1 MSRDET
7 KLLLSLR
14 KSLGITDDE
23 HSGLEQEMQLEIYL
37 EALVDGWRDGAISPE
52 ESERLD
58 VLREAFGLSAE
69 EHIRLERQVRHEIL
83 KQK

>member
-1 MSRDET
+1 MSDDEE

-14 KSLGITDDE
+14 KSLGITQEE
-23 HSGLEQEMQLEIYL
+23 HGGLEQEIQLEIYL
-37 EALVDGWRDGAISPE
+37 EALVEGWRDGAITPQ

-58 VLREAFGLSAE
+58 VLREAFGLTAE

>member
-1 MSRDET
+1 MSDDET

-14 KSLGITDDE
+14 NSLGITQEE
-23 HSGLEQEMQLEIYL
+23 HSGLEQEIQLEIYL
-37 EALVDGWRDGAISPE
+37 EALVEGWRDGAISPE

-69 EHIRLERQVRHEIL
+69 NTSGLSGRCAT
-83 KQK
+83 KS